1 MVTSAVAVESQRLR
15 HPPWLRVQIVYKVS
29 ICLLLISLAV
39 TVVAC
44 SRKVEPDDVYGVYV
58 ASYPFGTETLTLQR
72 DGNFVQSVTIE
83 NQPPASAKG
92 SWRFDPNESRII
104 LTGSMVVLDG
114 FDRLRSDWRTVTS
127 GVVSMDVERHWLRF
141 LLASAQKYPYV
152 KQ

>member
-1 MVTSAVAVESQRLR
+1 
-15 HPPWLRVQIVYKVS
+15 
-29 ICLLLISLAV
+29 
-39 TVVAC
+39 
-44 SRKVEPDDVYGVYV
+44 VYGVYV

-83 NQPPASAKG
+83 NQPPALAKG